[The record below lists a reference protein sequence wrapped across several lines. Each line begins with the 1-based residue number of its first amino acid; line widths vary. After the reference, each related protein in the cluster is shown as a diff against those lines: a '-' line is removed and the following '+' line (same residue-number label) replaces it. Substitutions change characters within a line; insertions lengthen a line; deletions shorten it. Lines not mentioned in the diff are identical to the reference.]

1 MVHKYSESTS
11 IPLSTFL
18 SGTRSIAFNFS
29 PGLTSPAVHSA
40 IRCPFPAHLRQTPIF
55 AAHLI
60 HPNLLRRPSLMTRP
74 PPRLTFEVRK
84 VFSLGVS
91 FSRLILPLGL
101 SDWSPFWRG
110 YLFFVFW
117 ARPRSAVFF
126 PVSDRA
132 L

>member
-29 PGLTSPAVHSA
+29 LGLTSPAVHSVM
-40 IRCPFPAHLRQTPIF
+40 RCPFPAHLRQTPIF
-55 AAHLI
+55 VAHLI

-84 VFSLGVS
+84 VFSLGELLTTDLAVG
-91 FSRLILPLGL
+91 FVRFIAVLMRRLVLC
-101 SDWSPFWRG
+101 
-110 YLFFVFW
+110 LFVTMIGGTLVCV
-117 ARPRSAVFF
+117 RSC
-126 PVSDRA
+126 
-132 L
+132 